1 MQPPSAN
8 TILANI
14 LPLSIIGVL
23 IGDWVRLRLAS
34 HAEERKHIARAISD
48 LLQLR
53 YIISLLPEFPKYFQE
68 LMPQELRDQVPPDI
82 WRSIDFAKAV
92 PMDEEFPK
100 RYRKAIEEI
109 AGFRPVLA
117 YQLRDKERY
126 FDLRN
131 FLSQHLS
138 QSPGS
143 PSVANEITE
152 VVDREALATLNETL
166 LLLAKAH
173 GVLMRFTIWRILRK
187 RCRGGDII
195 PPEIKKVF
203 QQQMSQVIAAASSQ
217 TSQMPTARKLV

>member
-1 MQPPSAN
+1 MQLPSAS
-8 TILANI
+8 TVLENI

-23 IGDWVRLRLAS
+23 FTDWVRLRLAS
-34 HAEERKHIARAISD
+34 HAEERKHIARAVFD

-53 YIISLLPEFPKYFQE
+53 YIISILPDFPKHLQE
-68 LMPQELRDQVPPDI
+68 LVPKEFRDQIPSDI

-100 RYRKAIEEI
+100 RYRKAVEEI

-143 PSVANEITE
+143 PLVANEVTE
-152 VVDREALATLNETL
+152 VVDREALATLDETL
-166 LLLAKAH
+166 SLLAKAH
-173 GVLMRFTIWRILRK
+173 SFHMRFTIWRILRK
-187 RCRGGDII
+187 RCREREII

-203 QQQMSQVIAAASSQ
+203 QEQISQVIAAASSQ
-217 TSQMPTARKLV
+217 TSQMPTARKLE